1 MKIRNKHIIY
11 LGMVIVAN
19 TFFLLLVVFNKELT
33 EDIGASGLI
42 SFGFFVQVISTIITV
57 LGVSFMQKSFRK
69 SSSFYFWLF
78 ATIFA
83 FIPVIYYMFV

>member
-11 LGMVIVAN
+11 LGMAIVAN
-19 TFFLLLVVFNKELT
+19 ILFLLLVVFNKELLA
-33 EDIGASGLI
+33 DIGVSGVT
-42 SFGFFVQVISTIITV
+42 SMGFFLQVFSSIITV

-83 FIPVIYYMFV
+83 FIPVIYYLFV